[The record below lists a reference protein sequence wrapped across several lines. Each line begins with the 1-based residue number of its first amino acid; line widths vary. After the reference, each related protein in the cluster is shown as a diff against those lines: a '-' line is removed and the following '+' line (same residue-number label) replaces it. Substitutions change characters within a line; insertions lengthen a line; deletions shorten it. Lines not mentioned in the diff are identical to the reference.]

1 MVQKLTYAKLCAIF
15 SGTNKNQGPKSFRSK
30 KTNKQ
35 TDAQTDTTDSSTFSA
50 NTVSNNAA
58 PRYLPNTGQIAT

>member
-15 SGTNKNQGPKSFRSK
+15 SGTNKNQGPK